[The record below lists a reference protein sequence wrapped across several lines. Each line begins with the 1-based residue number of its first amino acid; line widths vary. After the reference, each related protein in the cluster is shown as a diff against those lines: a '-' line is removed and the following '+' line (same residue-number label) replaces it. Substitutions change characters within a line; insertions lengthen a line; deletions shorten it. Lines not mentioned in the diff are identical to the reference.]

1 MRRISNLAN
10 KLDRLLLIIRRHI
23 ITEKGN
29 TRLLDMIYRYYLKIQ
44 HSLPNF
50 ILSRILGQDQSA
62 EPRYQIARRHNISLG
77 SLYNLRSRYAKK
89 QEAGSAA
96 KFVEVTPGPDVAECL
111 ALEGLQEANFKFKEY
126 SIELRGKFP
135 HKILLD
141 ILQIPEAASDV

>member
-1 MRRISNLAN
+1 MLRKLNEISYEERELIYQEIMSSAERRLRIS
-10 KLDRLLLIIRRHI
+10 K
-23 ITEKGN
+23 
-29 TRLLDMIYRYYLKIQ
+29 Q
-44 HSLPNF
+44 
-50 ILSRILGQDQSA
+50 
-62 EPRYQIARRHNISLG
+62 HNISL
-77 SLYNLRSRYAKK
+77 SSVCNSRSPNGKK